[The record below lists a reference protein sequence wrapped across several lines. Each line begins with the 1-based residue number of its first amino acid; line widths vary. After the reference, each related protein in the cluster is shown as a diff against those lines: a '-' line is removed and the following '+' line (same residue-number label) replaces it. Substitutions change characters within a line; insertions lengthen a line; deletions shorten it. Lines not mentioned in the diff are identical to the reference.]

1 MMKKI
6 LTISVA
12 TYNLGKMIEDNLKS
26 FINLK
31 NIDDIEVLI
40 IDDGSTDNTIEIANT
55 YQTMYP
61 NSIKIVKQK
70 NAGPGSTVNNGL
82 KNATGTYFKMV
93 DGDDWINTEG
103 LDELIQK
110 LKSMKEVDAVITND
124 LVYSENDKKIIK
136 QIKFNYEKETI
147 FNNLSIER
155 PIIGMH
161 SILYRTKLL
170 KENHVVLDNGF
181 YTDVEFLLY
190 PLPYVKT
197 MIYFDIDI
205 YIYRVGR
212 EGQSVSYKSLKKN
225 EKMHDL
231 VLKNIIDYYEANKN
245 NLSEKNSEFMVRRV
259 SDMVLTK
266 VNLLLVFEKMSNVRK
281 KIKEFFIDLKTNHPS
296 IYRTCLKTAKIK
308 IMIFSNYYFSIIYA
322 SLLKYRLKKEI

>member
-1 MMKKI
+1 MKKI

-61 NSIKIVKQK
+61 NSIKIIKQK

-124 LVYSENDKKIIK
+124 LVYSENEKKIIK

-197 MIYFDIDI
+197 IIYFDIDI

>member
-1 MMKKI
+1 MKKI

-61 NSIKIVKQK
+61 NSIKIIKQK

-124 LVYSENDKKIIK
+124 LVYSE
-136 QIKFNYEKETI
+136 Y
-147 FNNLSIER
+147 
-155 PIIGMH
+155 
-161 SILYRTKLL
+161 
-170 KENHVVLDNGF
+170 
-181 YTDVEFLLY
+181 
-190 PLPYVKT
+190 
-197 MIYFDIDI
+197 
-205 YIYRVGR
+205 
-212 EGQSVSYKSLKKN
+212 
-225 EKMHDL
+225 
-231 VLKNIIDYYEANKN
+231 
-245 NLSEKNSEFMVRRV
+245 
-259 SDMVLTK
+259 
-266 VNLLLVFEKMSNVRK
+266 
-281 KIKEFFIDLKTNHPS
+281 
-296 IYRTCLKTAKIK
+296 
-308 IMIFSNYYFSIIYA
+308 
-322 SLLKYRLKKEI
+322 